1 MTVYVIGHTKGGT
14 GKTTLSVQAALTMA
28 ERGLNPWFVDGDVQ
42 QTGMKAMKSREEIGR
57 REAIPASGYPDQAD
71 MRSQIRVQKRNFDHV
86 VIDCGAGDTRTLRA
100 ALLTADVLVT
110 PLLVGIFELWAL
122 DDMEQV
128 VHEVNASREIP
139 LVCRAVLNCADPKAG
154 SPDNITCRT
163 YAADSELFGAVLDTA
178 IVRRKA
184 IGYATASGL
193 TAAEYSPHNPL
204 AAAEV
209 SRFVDE
215 LLTIKP

>member
-28 ERGLNPWFVDGDVQ
+28 ERGLKPWFVDGDGQ
-42 QTGMKAMKSREEIGR
+42 QTGVKAMSSREEVSK
-57 REAIPASGYPDQAD
+57 REAIPASGYPRHED
-71 MRSQIRVQKRNFDHV
+71 MRSQIRAQRRNFDHV
-86 VIDCGAGDTRTLRA
+86 VIDCGAGDSRTLRA

-110 PLLVGIFELWAL
+110 PLMVGIFELWAL

-128 VHEVNASREIP
+128 VHEVNASRDTP
-139 LVCRAVLNCADPKAG
+139 LMCCAVLNCADAKAD
-154 SPDNITCRT
+154 SADNQTCRN
-163 YAADSELFGAVLDTA
+163 YAAESDLFGTVLNTP

-193 TAAEYSPHNPL
+193 TAAEYTPRNRL
-204 AAAEV
+204 AAAEI
-209 SRFVDE
+209 SNFVDE
-215 LLTIKP
+215 LLNLKP